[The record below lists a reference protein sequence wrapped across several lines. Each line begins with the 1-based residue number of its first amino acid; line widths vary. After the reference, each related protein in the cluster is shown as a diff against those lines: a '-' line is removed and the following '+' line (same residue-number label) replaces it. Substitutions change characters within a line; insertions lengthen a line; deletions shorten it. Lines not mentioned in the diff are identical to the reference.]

1 MLSIFNS
8 EKFQTEYK
16 NYKEL
21 IEQVTDLRLKST
33 LENHLNKLV
42 AHVKHLDSH
51 HEEMI
56 FTKQIKEMSGDNRDK
71 ILEVRRFLNK
81 SIKDYFRAN
90 NIKLTQ
96 NL

>member
-33 LENHLNKLV
+33 LENHLSKLV

>member
-1 MLSIFNS
+1 MLSLLKS
-8 EKFQTEYK
+8 ERFQTEYK

-21 IEQVTDLRLKST
+21 IEQVTDPRLKST

-56 FTKQIKEMSGDNRDK
+56 FTRQIKEMSGDNRDK

>member
-51 HEEMI
+51 HEEMV
-56 FTKQIKEMSGDNRDK
+56 FTRQIKEMSGDNRDK